1 MALSTSEVTQFKGT
15 LLPRH
20 QADAGRRHGTAVPP
34 NRNTVGGLILHALDP
49 LRSDLDALLAHDNRS
64 AALRLAY
71 NALAQVADALAAY
84 RGDTLRPGQIHIH
97 ALMVELETLPL
108 EPQPDG
114 TLAER
119 GTAVKVSYRNWAVT
133 RSQASFYAQALTERL
148 LTLWPG
154 TWIVMPP
161 ATGPAESQ
169 EGRGAQ

>member
-71 NALAQVADALAAY
+71 NALAQVADALAAS
-84 RGDTLRPGQIHIH
+84 R
-97 ALMVELETLPL
+97 
-108 EPQPDG
+108 
-114 TLAER
+114 
-119 GTAVKVSYRNWAVT
+119 AVRI
-133 RSQASFYAQALTERL
+133 L
-148 LTLWPG
+148 LTWSIATCTVTPW
-154 TWIVMPP
+154 TRFSPPKIPP
-161 ATGPAESQ
+161 ARSF
-169 EGRGAQ
+169 GA